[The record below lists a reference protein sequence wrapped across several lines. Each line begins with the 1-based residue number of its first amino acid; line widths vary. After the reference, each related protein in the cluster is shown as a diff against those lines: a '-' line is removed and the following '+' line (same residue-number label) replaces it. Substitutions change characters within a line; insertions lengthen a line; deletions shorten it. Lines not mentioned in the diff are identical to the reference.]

1 MTDRGPMTTVYRS
14 RIDARIFA
22 VLALVIGVSLYT
34 CVELFAVGVGGSW
47 WILAVTVGVGI
58 ILPLW
63 LLLGTRYT
71 LQRDQLTIRSG
82 PFRWCIAMADISAIA
97 PTRSTL
103 SSPALSLDRLR
114 IDYGPGHWVM
124 VSPRDSERFIGDV
137 ERAIADTA
145 R

>member
-1 MTDRGPMTTVYRS
+1 MTTVYRS
-14 RIDARIFA
+14 RIDAWIFA

-34 CVELFAVGVGGSW
+34 CVELFGVGVGGSW
-47 WILAVTVGVGI
+47 WILAITIGAGI

-82 PFRWCIAMADISAIA
+82 PLQWRIPVADISAIT

-114 IDYGPGHWVM
+114 IDYGPGQWVM
-124 VSPRDSERFIGDV
+124 VSPRDSARFIGDV